1 MSECYPEFRTTSG
14 LHQKILLSGKV
25 HHQDVFQ
32 SLVMTLDTT
41 VINEEMSDGPE
52 QQKVGWRSISIWTSR
67 SLKLIAR
74 GQAWPS
80 RDLFYRLYTISHSH
94 DVVINTGNW
103 ESWKKKNVIPGLE
116 SKKAF
121 FPIYCLSYKGQKTLW
136 CYLGDAVCLSAKRQR
151 KPTKKILESSIEAE
165 PIPTPKK
172 KVCVILTISL
182 H

>member
-1 MSECYPEFRTTSG
+1 M
-14 LHQKILLSGKV
+14 LLSGKV

-41 VINEEMSDGPE
+41 VINKEMSDGAE

-94 DVVINTGNW
+94 DVIINTGNW
-103 ESWKKKNVIPGLE
+103 ESWKKQKVIPGLE

-121 FPIYCLSYKGQKTLW
+121 FPIYCLSYKGQKTLVLFRW
-136 CYLGDAVCLSAKRQR
+136 CGLFKCKKAKETHQENSREFNR
-151 KPTKKILESSIEAE
+151 SWTNSDTEKEGLCDFDDFITLD
-165 PIPTPKK
+165 
-172 KVCVILTISL
+172 
-182 H
+182 